1 MPSTPPPPST
11 VPEILATSEIDPS
24 FAKALEESPPQ
35 SLGPDCTV
43 ASLKQSSVARRSSV
57 QQSLADTRPADIT
70 ETTHFIKLRDDFPSR
85 IILCH
90 LTSAVADTTPPR
102 PLILLFHGGG
112 HCTGY
117 PELELPLARRLAQT
131 HSAIVVSAS
140 YRLAPHFPFP
150 FSICDA
156 WETLEFVAREA
167 RKANSAVF
175 PRCTDPRVGFLVG
188 GPSAGANLAASLAH
202 LARDHNLHPK
212 LTGHFLFAGT
222 YISDQHV
229 PEKYRDRYLSST
241 QNRDAP
247 LLNNAMV
254 RLLRDAFQP
263 DLTSKLYMS
272 FDQHHPYDQG
282 TGSVRHGHMGL
293 PPVYFQVCGLDP
305 SRDDGLIY
313 ERVLREEC
321 DVPTRLDMYP
331 GFAHCWWDVFPD
343 LDMSRK
349 RMKDAVEGVG
359 WLLEACKREGR

>member
-1 MPSTPPPPST
+1 MPFTPPPST

-24 FAKALEESPPQ
+24 FAKALETSPLSPE
-35 SLGPDCTV
+35 PDCTI
-43 ASLKQSSVARRSSV
+43 ASLKQSSIARLPLI
-57 QQSLADTRPADIT
+57 QKSLAGTQPADIA
-70 ETTHFIKLRDDFPSR
+70 ENTHFIKLRDDFPSR

-90 LTSAVADTTPPR
+90 LTSAVTDTTPR

-112 HCTGY
+112 HCIGY
-117 PELELPLARRLAQT
+117 PELELPLARQLAQT

-140 YRLAPHFPFP
+140 YRLAPEFPFP

-156 WETLEFVAREA
+156 WETLEFVVSEA

-188 GPSAGANLAASLAH
+188 GSSAGANLAATLAH

-222 YISDQHV
+222 YISDHQV
-229 PEKYRDRYLSST
+229 PAKYQERYLSST
-241 QNRDAP
+241 QNQDAP
-247 LLNNAMV
+247 ILNKTMI
-254 RLLRDAFQP
+254 RLLRDAFRP
-263 DLTSKLYMS
+263 DLSSKLYMS
-272 FDQHHPYDQG
+272 FDQHHPYDAG

-321 DVPTRLDMYP
+321 DVPTRLDLYP
-331 GFAHCWWDVFPD
+331 GFGHCWWAVFPD
-343 LDMSRK
+343 LEMSRK
-349 RMKDAVEGVG
+349 RMKDAVAGVG
-359 WLLEACKREGR
+359 WLLGTGARDKR

>member
-1 MPSTPPPPST
+1 MPRTPPPTT

-24 FAKALEESPPQ
+24 FAKALETSPQ
-35 SLGPDCTV
+35 SPALDCTIT
-43 ASLKQSSVARRSSV
+43 SLKQSSIARLPSI
-57 QQSLADTRPADIT
+57 QQSLVDTRPVDVS
-70 ETTHFIKLRDDFPSR
+70 ETTHFIKLRDDFPAR

-90 LTSAVADTTPPR
+90 LTSAITDTTPR

-112 HCTGY
+112 HCVGY
-117 PELELPLARRLAQT
+117 PELELPLARQLAQT

-140 YRLAPHFPFP
+140 YRLAPEFPFP

-156 WETLEFVAREA
+156 WETLEFVASEA

-188 GPSAGANLAASLAH
+188 GSSAGASLAASLAH
-202 LARDHNLHPK
+202 LARDHSLRPK

-229 PEKYRDRYLSST
+229 PAKYQERYLSWT
-241 QNRDAP
+241 QNQDAP
-247 LLNNAMV
+247 ILSKAMI
-254 RLLRDAFQP
+254 RLLQDACKP
-263 DLTSKLYMS
+263 DFDSKLYMS
-272 FDQHHPYDQG
+272 FDQHHPYDAG

-305 SRDDGLIY
+305 LRDDSLIY
-313 ERVLREEC
+313 ERVLRLEC
-321 DVPTRLDMYP
+321 EVPTRLDLYP
-331 GFAHCWWDVFPD
+331 GFAHCWWTVYPD
-343 LDMSRK
+343 LEMSRE

-359 WLLEACKREGR
+359 WLLGTETRDER